1 MRSDCIIPKIK
12 EEAVNLLI
20 TTKLSHDEI
29 GKRLG
34 CSRGPIYDIYR
45 DCKISGVI
53 RDNIKKNGKLIKCKK
68 CGNNFYMPVGHL
80 TRGRGQFCSKECYS
94 SWQRSPYNK
103 GRNHPNWKPGIKRE
117 KLAHRSRKS
126 KSWKIWRSK
135 VYNRDNYICVLCGK
149 TRCLVDPHHI
159 LPRRDFPKLKY
170 IKSNGCT
177 LCREC
182 HQKTFG
188 NEYKFVELLVNK
200 IFGGL
205 KQWKLTGH
213 WMMLRKQ
220 RKIGYKAQ

>member
-1 MRSDCIIPKIK
+1 MKTRSDAIIPRIQS
-12 EEAVNLLI
+12 EVLPLLRD
-20 TTKLSHDEI
+20 TSLSCGKI
-29 GKRLG
+29 GKMFN
-34 CSRGPIYDIYR
+34 CSRGPIWNIQKIFGIQRPFDPGR
-45 DCKISGVI
+45 RHFPRSCKWC
-53 RDNIKKNGKLIKCKK
+53 GKDAIMITCK
-68 CGNNFYMPVGHL
+68 
-80 TRGRGQFCSKECYS
+80 TRPNRGKFCSKECYTK
-94 SWQRSPYNK
+94 WQESRENK
-103 GRNHPNWKPGIKRE
+103 GSKHPNWKPGIKRE

-126 KSWKIWRSK
+126 KSWRVWRSK
-135 VYNRDNYICVLCGK
+135 VYNRDNYICVLCGR

-188 NEYKFVELLVNK
+188 NEYKFIEILVNK

-205 KQWKLTGH
+205 KQWKLIGH

-220 RKIGYKAQ
+220 RKIGYRAQ